1 VIVADTQSIYWYLT
15 APERLSTA
23 ALAALGSAEDSDG
36 IVVSAWTIPELWM
49 AATRK
54 KGDRAIARGAY
65 ELVRATLLDPDT
77 TVQIEPFDERMWP
90 HFEAVSLCLPDPFD
104 AAIVSTALAVGS
116 ELVTSDQVI
125 VEASV
130 VSVRW

>member
-1 VIVADTQSIYWYLT
+1 
-15 APERLSTA
+15 
-23 ALAALGSAEDSDG
+23 
-36 IVVSAWTIPELWM
+36 
-49 AATRK
+49 
-54 KGDRAIARGAY
+54 
-65 ELVRATLLDPDT
+65 
-77 TVQIEPFDERMWP
+77 
-90 HFEAVSLCLPDPFD
+90 VSLCLPDPFD